1 MFVVDYQQ
9 ATKHVEAELVGGVN
23 GGRCFRLELPYQAS
37 DAAPE
42 VTPIEYLN
50 IVIYL

>member
-9 ATKHVEAELVGGVN
+9 ATKHVESRTN
-23 GGRCFRLELPYQAS
+23 GWRERRQVFSARTTLPAS

-42 VTPIEYLN
+42 VTTIEYLN